1 MRSALSVFAAMCM
14 WHMYRYMYCTCTCT
28 VVYVHVCDK
37 FPLRR
42 CSLLV
47 LVTNSAHALVVCSIR
62 RTPKWPVRMRVAPEG
77 LLVLPVCKFH
87 WSLLCV
93 IAHVVVTQTF
103 WQQQPH
109 GRKPIPKR
117 DFLMPIYTE
126 KFVWFCE
133 KGARKKHADFCE
145 LTTNK
150 CRLRNWI
157 FNGNA
162 LRTIGTVVKRPTYDG
177 LRVADLAGVYCMIY

>member
-1 MRSALSVFAAMCM
+1 MHHFKMIIENIN
-14 WHMYRYMYCTCTCT
+14 
-28 VVYVHVCDK
+28 VVSHDE
-37 FPLRR
+37 LRTR
-42 CSLLV
+42 IGCLFNK
-47 LVTNSAHALVVCSIR
+47 TNPKMASAHACSTRGVTGVEISGS
-62 RTPKWPVRMRVAPEG
+62 PSV
-77 LLVLPVCKFH
+77 FH
-87 WSLLCV
+87 WSLLWSC
-93 IAHVVVTQTF
+93 TWWWQTF
-103 WQQQPH
+103 WQPQPH
-109 GRKPIPKR
+109 RRKPIPKR

-177 LRVADLAGVYCMIY
+177 LRVAGVYCMI